1 MMEAGVTA
9 TEADGIRASLVRMGL
24 ADPSQ
29 DVALTPLTGGVSS
42 MIVRAD
48 VGGRSLCVKRAL
60 SKLKVARDWEAPV
73 ERSNAEAAW
82 IREATAIVPDAVP
95 RLLGQDAAS
104 FAFAMAYLDPA
115 EFPVWKAQLL
125 AGVAETTTASAV
137 ATNLVAIHNATANR
151 LDLAARFANHDSF
164 FALRLD
170 PYFVVAAEQHTD
182 CKAALDQIVTRT
194 AETRLALIHGDVSP
208 KNILVGAKA
217 PVLLDAE
224 CATYGD
230 PAFDLAFCLNHLLL
244 KCVWR
249 PQAKADYVACYQAF
263 LRNYLPAVAWEP
275 VADIERRAGALLPA
289 MLLARIDGK
298 SPVEYITKESDRD
311 TVRGFARQW
320 LLGKPC
326 ASLSALG
333 EAWKQYLT

>member
-1 MMEAGVTA
+1 MMDAGVTA
-9 TEADGIRASLVRMGL
+9 SEADGIKAALVRMGL
-24 ADPSQ
+24 AEPSQ
-29 DVALTPLTGGVSS
+29 DIALTPLTGGVSS

-82 IREATAIVPDAVP
+82 IREATGIVPDAVP
-95 RLLGQDAAS
+95 RLLGQDSAN

-115 EFPVWKAQLL
+115 EFPVWKTQLL
-125 AGVAETTTASAV
+125 AGVADATTASAV
-137 ATNLVAIHNATANR
+137 ASNLVAIHNATAKR
-151 LDLAARFANHDSF
+151 PDLAARFANHDSF

-170 PYFVVAAEQHTD
+170 PYFVATAEHHAD
-182 CKAALDQIVTRT
+182 CKAVLHDIVMRT

-217 PVLLDAE
+217 PILLDAE

-249 PQAKADYVACYQAF
+249 PQSTVNYVACYQVF
-263 LRNYLPAVAWEP
+263 LRSYLPAVSWEP

-311 TVRGFARQW
+311 TVRGFAKQW
-320 LLGKPC
+320 LLDRPSN
-326 ASLSALG
+326 SLSALG
-333 EAWKQYLT
+333 EAWKQHLT